1 MTDELNSVDPNV
13 QAIIA
18 AARRPVTIDA
28 DARQRLA
35 EALRGEAA
43 PRRPHRLA
51 WLVEPRS
58 FALPPLTTVAMA
70 AGLVGIGVITGIA
83 INRDGRATTEQLPAV
98 AVVRPQL
105 PDSVAPRAVKFVL
118 IAPQASRVSVVG
130 DFNGW
135 DTGAAPAE
143 RQADGSWVA
152 FVNLTPGRHVYAFVL
167 DGSHFVPDP
176 SAPIAPDDGYGQRN
190 SVALVPRST
199 S

>member
-1 MTDELNSVDPNV
+1 MSDELNSVDPSV

-18 AARRPVTIDA
+18 AARRPVTIDP
-28 DARQRLA
+28 DARQRLV
-35 EALRGEAA
+35 EALRGEAV

-58 FALPPLTTVAMA
+58 FAIPPLTTIAMA

-83 INRDGRATTEQLPAV
+83 INRDGRAATEQPPAV
-98 AVVRPQL
+98 AVVHPQL

-118 IAPQASRVSVVG
+118 IAPQASRVAVVG

-135 DTGAAPAE
+135 DTGAAPAV
-143 RQADGSWVA
+143 RQADGTWVA
-152 FVNLTPGRHVYAFVL
+152 FVQLTPGRHEYSFVL
-167 DGSHFVPDP
+167 DGSHFMPDP
-176 SAPIAPDDGYGQRN
+176 NAPIASDDGYGQRN
-190 SVALVPRST
+190 SVALVPRSA

>member
-1 MTDELNSVDPNV
+1 MSDDLNSLDPSV

-18 AARRPVTIDA
+18 AARRPVSVDA
-28 DARQRLA
+28 DARHRLA
-35 EALRGEAA
+35 EAIRGEGA

-51 WLVEPRS
+51 WLMEARS
-58 FALPPLTTVAMA
+58 FALPPLTAVAMA
-70 AGLVGIGVITGIA
+70 AGLVGIGVITGIV
-83 INRDGRATTEQLPAV
+83 INRDGRSATEQPPAV
-98 AVVRPQL
+98 AAENSQL

-143 RQADGSWVA
+143 RQADGTWVA
-152 FVNLTPGRHVYAFVL
+152 FVTLTPGRHVYSFVL
-167 DGSHFVPDP
+167 DGTHFVPDP
-176 SAPIAPDDGYGQRN
+176 NAPIGPDDGYGQRN
-190 SVALVPRST
+190 SVALVPRSA

>member
-1 MTDELNSVDPNV
+1 MSDELHSVDPNV

-18 AARRPVTIDA
+18 AARRPVSLDA

-35 EALRGEAA
+35 EALRSEPA

-58 FALPPLTTVAMA
+58 FAVPPLTTIAMA

-83 INRDGRATTEQLPAV
+83 INRDGRAAAEQPPAV
-98 AVVRPQL
+98 AVVHPQL
-105 PDSVAPRAVKFVL
+105 PDSVASRTVKFVL

-135 DTGAAPAE
+135 DAAAAPAE
-143 RQADGSWVA
+143 RQADGTWVA
-152 FVNLTPGRHVYAFVL
+152 FVNLAPGRHEYVFVL
-167 DGSHFVPDP
+167 DGRHFVPDP
-176 SAPIAPDDGYGQRN
+176 NAPIAPDDGYGQRN
-190 SVALVPRST
+190 SVAIVPRAT